1 MVSSVAGLR
10 LFLAGQVSMS
20 VPGGNGAGNLL
31 SNWKTLA
38 ANVSCIEQG
47 KGQGLC
53 IGTKFKLP
61 RLCYQ

>member
-1 MVSSVAGLR
+1 MVSSVAGLQ
-10 LFLAGQVSMS
+10 LFLAGRVSTS

-47 KGQGLC
+47 
-53 IGTKFKLP
+53 
-61 RLCYQ
+61 

>member
-1 MVSSVAGLR
+1 MVSSVVGLQ
-10 LFLAGQVSMS
+10 LFLAGQVSTS
-20 VPGGNGAGNLL
+20 VPGGNDAGNLL

-38 ANVSCIEQG
+38 ANASCTDQG

-53 IGTKFKLP
+53 IGTKFKLT